1 MKILYILFIGV
12 CCAAIIATAKYLFS
26 DIANRHGDYLFIQTI
41 QVENQVKDDFDYKGY
56 LESPSNYYQFMRITE
71 KGDFDLAKAKIK
83 EGDQE
88 FVKGHEAHAGLIQKE
103 ANGEK
108 VVPNILL
115 MHAEDQLMSAE
126 TIKMMALEIIKLNQR
141 LYSLEK

>member
-1 MKILYILFIGV
+1 M
-12 CCAAIIATAKYLFS
+12 
-26 DIANRHGDYLFIQTI
+26 
-41 QVENQVKDDFDYKGY
+41 VK
-56 LESPSNYYQFMRITE
+56 
-71 KGDFDLAKAKIK
+71 
-83 EGDQE
+83 
-88 FVKGHEAHAGLIQKE
+88 
-103 ANGEK
+103 K

>member
-1 MKILYILFIGV
+1 MDNLELVSFQIISAVGVAKSSYI
-12 CCAAIIATAKYLFS
+12 
-26 DIANRHGDYLFIQTI
+26 
-41 QVENQVKDDFDYKGY
+41 E
-56 LESPSNYYQFMRITE
+56 
-71 KGDFDLAKAKIK
+71 LAKAKIK

-108 VVPNILL
+108 VVLNILL

>member
-1 MKILYILFIGV
+1 MDNLELVSFQIISAVGVAKSFYIEAMKI
-12 CCAAIIATAKYLFS
+12 A
-26 DIANRHGDYLFIQTI
+26 
-41 QVENQVKDDFDYKGY
+41 
-56 LESPSNYYQFMRITE
+56 E

-108 VVPNILL
+108 VTKYFIDACRRSTYVC
-115 MHAEDQLMSAE
+115 
-126 TIKMMALEIIKLNQR
+126 
-141 LYSLEK
+141 

>member
-1 MKILYILFIGV
+1 MDNLELVSFQIISAVGVAKSSYIEAMKI
-12 CCAAIIATAKYLFS
+12 A
-26 DIANRHGDYLFIQTI
+26 
-41 QVENQVKDDFDYKGY
+41 
-56 LESPSNYYQFMRITE
+56 E

-88 FVKGHEAHAGLIQKE
+88 FVKGHEAHAE
-103 ANGEK
+103 T

>member
-1 MKILYILFIGV
+1 MDNLELVSFQIISAVGVAKSSYIE
-12 CCAAIIATAKYLFS
+12 AMEIA
-26 DIANRHGDYLFIQTI
+26 
-41 QVENQVKDDFDYKGY
+41 
-56 LESPSNYYQFMRITE
+56 E
-71 KGDFDLAKAKIK
+71 KGDFDLAKAK

>member
-1 MKILYILFIGV
+1 MLK
-12 CCAAIIATAKYLFS
+12 
-26 DIANRHGDYLFIQTI
+26 
-41 QVENQVKDDFDYKGY
+41 
-56 LESPSNYYQFMRITE
+56 

-88 FVKGHEAHAGLIQKE
+88 FVKDMKHYAGLIQKE

>member
-1 MKILYILFIGV
+1 MDNLELVSFQIISAVGVAKSSYIEAMKI
-12 CCAAIIATAKYLFS
+12 A
-26 DIANRHGDYLFIQTI
+26 
-41 QVENQVKDDFDYKGY
+41 
-56 LESPSNYYQFMRITE
+56 E
-71 KGDFDLAKAKIK
+71 KGDLAKAKIK

-103 ANGEK
+103 ANGET

>member
-1 MKILYILFIGV
+1 MDNLELVSFQIISAVGVAKSSYIEAMKI
-12 CCAAIIATAKYLFS
+12 A
-26 DIANRHGDYLFIQTI
+26 
-41 QVENQVKDDFDYKGY
+41 
-56 LESPSNYYQFMRITE
+56 E

-88 FVKGHEAHAGLIQKE
+88 FVKGHESTCRFDTKRSKWWKKLYQ
-103 ANGEK
+103 
-108 VVPNILL
+108 NILL

-141 LYSLEK
+141 LYLLEK

>member
-1 MKILYILFIGV
+1 MRKYLKIAVTAEVKALVEEPWETVLLSEKLNGAELACIAFMKNDAEAMKI
-12 CCAAIIATAKYLFS
+12 A
-26 DIANRHGDYLFIQTI
+26 
-41 QVENQVKDDFDYKGY
+41 
-56 LESPSNYYQFMRITE
+56 E